1 MIEEI
6 YEFLINYGL
15 KNDEL
20 NNFQRLN
27 EDLYFANLDIVK
39 TNIEFLENKGIEK
52 NEIISIIQ
60 KNPFMLT
67 CGSKKEKM
75 LEEIYNSI
83 FTSEEIKELIIQYPS
98 AYTVN
103 PVELQEVIDYINSK
117 KIDLKNFINNNPQVL
132 SYDLDELKNY
142 MGE

>member
-6 YEFLINYGL
+6 YDFLINYGF

-27 EDLYFANLDIVK
+27 EDLYFANLGIVK
-39 TNIEFLENKGIEK
+39 TNIEFLENKGLEK
-52 NEIISIIQ
+52 NKIINNIQ

-67 CGSKKEKM
+67 CGSKKKQM

-83 FTSEEIKELIIQYPS
+83 FTLEEIKALIIQYPS
-98 AYTVN
+98 LYTVN
-103 PVELQEVIDYINSK
+103 PLELQEVIDYINSK
-117 KIDLKNFINNNPQVL
+117 KVNLKDYINNNPKIL
-132 SYDLDELKNY
+132 SFDLDEIKNY

>member
-6 YEFLINYGL
+6 YDFLINYGF

-27 EDLYFANLDIVK
+27 EDLYFANLGIVK

-67 CGSKKEKM
+67 CGSKKKKM

-103 PVELQEVIDYINSK
+103 PLELQEVIDYINSK
-117 KIDLKNFINNNPQVL
+117 KIDLKDYINNNPKIL
-132 SYDLDELKNY
+132 SFDLDEIKNY